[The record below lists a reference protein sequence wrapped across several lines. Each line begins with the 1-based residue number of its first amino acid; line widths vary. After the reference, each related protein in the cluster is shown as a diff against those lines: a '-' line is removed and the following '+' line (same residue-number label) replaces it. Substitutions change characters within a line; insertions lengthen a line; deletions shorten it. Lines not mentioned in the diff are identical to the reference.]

1 MRVTEPMAL
10 TWAEVN
16 LEHGEMRIS
25 GRRTKNGQQKV
36 LYLSGE
42 PLQILQEQL
51 KVNDRVFVDDQGA
64 PLRYDSILVHFQE
77 ACKRAKIQDGFT
89 APSGAS
95 RAPGFHD
102 LRRTF
107 ARVANRAGVPHRTI
121 MEIAGWKSETMLL
134 RYLGDT
140 KPVEQRAAFDR
151 LSTRT

>member
-1 MRVTEPMAL
+1 MEPMAL

-16 LEHGEMRIS
+16 LEHGELRIS

-42 PLQILQEQL
+42 PLEILKQQP
-51 KVNDRVFVDDQGA
+51 KRGDRVFTDDTGKQ
-64 PLRYDSILVHFQE
+64 LRYDSMLVQFQQ
-77 ACKRAKIQDGFT
+77 AAKRAKIKDGFVGST
-89 APSGAS
+89 GAP
-95 RAPGFHD
+95 RTPGFHD

-121 MEIAGWKSETMLL
+121 MEIAGWRSDAMLL

-140 KPVEQRAAFDR
+140 KPSEQRAAFDR